1 MLPSTLYIIGNG
13 FDLWHRIPS
22 SYKQFKEYVRSC
34 DERMFDAVDRYLRA
48 GEDWSD
54 LESALAGIDVD
65 VIIDDLSGS
74 MVSYGA
80 DDWSDAY
87 HHDFQYEV
95 NNVVQ
100 RLSSELRVRFGAWI
114 RTLAIPT
121 PSSAATRLK
130 EIDSDAVFLSF
141 NYSSTLRDLYGVPDA
156 QVLHIHGKATLP
168 NSELILGHAWNPVQ
182 RQSLNDACD
191 EDTDSRLMEA
201 HNILDDYF
209 AKTFKPSEQLITEHQ
224 AFFDQLGAI
233 DIVHVLGHSLSEV
246 DLLYFQALLRMP
258 RVAAAQWSIACRS
271 EQERPTKHARL
282 VEIGVPAKLIK
293 PVLWEDL

>member
-13 FDLWHRIPS
+13 FDLWHGIPS
-22 SYKQFKEYVRSC
+22 SCKQFKEYVSSC
-34 DERMFDAVDRYLRA
+34 DERMFDAVDRYLHA
-48 GEDWSD
+48 DEDWSD

-65 VIIDDLSGS
+65 AIIDDLSGF

-80 DDWSDAY
+80 
-87 HHDFQYEV
+87 
-95 NNVVQ
+95 
-100 RLSSELRVRFGAWI
+100 
-114 RTLAIPT
+114 
-121 PSSAATRLK
+121 
-130 EIDSDAVFLSF
+130 
-141 NYSSTLRDLYGVPDA
+141 DA

-182 RQSLNDACD
+182 RQSLNDGCD

-258 RVAAAQWSIACRS
+258 RVAAAQWHIACRS
-271 EQERPTKHARL
+271 EQERPMKHARL